1 MSSRKKPHPLES
13 LSFHT
18 PAAPA
23 PQPAPP
29 SSRGD
34 TRPAPSAAPAPTEP
48 EEATRSSNVTL
59 PVSVWEWVDRKHVEA
74 RSRGGAA
81 FRKAAIIRAA
91 FAVAMSAEADIA
103 GAQSEEE
110 IVELMIG
117 AIVLTHGK
125 PSMPAQLGETTA
137 Q

>member
-1 MSSRKKPHPLES
+1 MSSKRKPHPLES
-13 LSFHT
+13 LSFHAP
-18 PAAPA
+18 PAPAPA
-23 PQPAPP
+23 PQP
-29 SSRGD
+29 D
-34 TRPAPSAAPAPTEP
+34 PAPNAAPAPTDP

-59 PVSVWEWVDRKHVEA
+59 PVSVWEWVDRKHTEA

-91 FAVAMSAEADIA
+91 FMVAMSAEADIA

-110 IVELMIG
+110 IIELMIS

-125 PSMPAQLGETTA
+125 TEVR
-137 Q
+137 